1 MASIIY
7 QVEEL
12 DILNEIA
19 EIVSEFALEE
29 EFSKVYITYRVTHKD
44 ETSETTVRTHF
55 YNILSLV
62 SFICKLLYFSSFHV
76 INNIQDRG

>member
-1 MASIIY
+1 MFLSRYNYLTRMASIIY

-29 EFSKVYITYRVTHKD
+29 EFSKVYIRVTHKD
-44 ETSETTVRTHF
+44 ETSETTVRTYF

-62 SFICKLLYFSSFHV
+62 SLLFM
-76 INNIQDRG
+76 

>member
-29 EFSKVYITYRVTHKD
+29 EFSKVYILHTGLPTRMRLQRRLYGLIFTIFYHWFRLFVNFFIFP
-44 ETSETTVRTHF
+44 HF
-55 YNILSLV
+55 M
-62 SFICKLLYFSSFHV
+62 
-76 INNIQDRG
+76 

>member
-29 EFSKVYITYRVTHKD
+29 EFSKVYIQGYPQGWDFRDDCTDLFLQY
-44 ETSETTVRTHF
+44 
-55 YNILSLV
+55 
-62 SFICKLLYFSSFHV
+62 FIIGFFIVHV
-76 INNIQDRG
+76 VCQ